1 VAERCHLYVQDR
13 LTAPRALCRRG
24 GVDPL
29 CTRKLSEVS
38 CKFCLRMLTDAE
50 RKKIK
55 AERQA
60 AEARGGDGVEGGG
73 DD

>member
-1 VAERCHLYVQDR
+1 MAERCHLYVQHR
-13 LTAPRALCRRG
+13 LMSRRALCRRG

-38 CKFCLRMLTDAE
+38 CKFCLRMLTEAE
-50 RKKIK
+50 RKQIE

-60 AEARGGDGVEGGG
+60 AAEEGAGG
-73 DD
+73 